1 MGTELRQTVTVS
13 VRVDPRI
20 ADLVYF
26 VKRLEAAGV
35 IKYVGTVSDDQL
47 VAQASSYWDTAHGE
61 DD

>member
-1 MGTELRQTVTVS
+1 MAELKRTITTTQ
-13 VRVDPRI
+13 RVDGRI

-47 VAQASSYWDTAHGE
+47 VAQADAYWDNAHGE